1 MTHVLADLD
10 GTLIDSTASVR
21 RAWRAWAQRHR
32 VDVAALEATMHGR
45 PSAEVIAEF
54 APQLDPVAESAAID
68 LAQARDSADVVA
80 LPGAAALLDDAERF
94 AGVAVVT
101 SCTVPLLTARMA
113 AAGLR
118 RPAVVVTPE
127 RVAAGKPDPEGY
139 LLAAAELGADPAACV
154 VLEDAPAGIEAG
166 RRAGMHVVGVLTT
179 HEAGE
184 LAGADELVADVATWL
199 GSARAN
205 ARASQLA
212 PRR

>member
-21 RAWRAWAQRHR
+21 RAWRDWARRHG
-32 VDVAALEATMHGR
+32 VDVVALEATMHGR
-45 PSAEVIAEF
+45 PSADVIAGL

-80 LPGAAALLDDAERF
+80 LPGAAALLGDGGRF
-94 AGVAVVT
+94 AGVAIVT

-127 RVAAGKPDPEGY
+127 RVGAGKPDPEGY
-139 LLAAAELGADPAACV
+139 LLAATELGADPAACV
-154 VLEDAPAGIEAG
+154 VLEDAPAGVEAG

-179 HEAGE
+179 HEASE

-199 GSARAN
+199 RQAT
-205 ARASQLA
+205 
-212 PRR
+212 

>member
-10 GTLIDSTASVR
+10 GTLIDSFASVR
-21 RAWRAWAQRHR
+21 RAWRAWAQRHG
-32 VDVAALEATMHGR
+32 VEVAALEATMHGR

-68 LAQARDSADVVA
+68 LAQANDSADVAA
-80 LPGAAALLDDAERF
+80 LPGAAALLNDGGLF

-127 RVAAGKPDPEGY
+127 RVGSGKPDPEGY

-179 HEAGE
+179 HEAAE

-199 GSARAN
+199 I
-205 ARASQLA
+205 ARASPPA

>member
-54 APQLDPVAESAAID
+54 APQLDPLAESAAID

-205 ARASQLA
+205 ARASPLA

>member
-54 APQLDPVAESAAID
+54 APQLDPLAESAAID
-68 LAQARDSADVVA
+68 LAQAGDSADVVA

-205 ARASQLA
+205 ARASPLA

>member
-1 MTHVLADLD
+1 M
-10 GTLIDSTASVR
+10 
-21 RAWRAWAQRHR
+21 
-32 VDVAALEATMHGR
+32 
-45 PSAEVIAEF
+45 
-54 APQLDPVAESAAID
+54 
-68 LAQARDSADVVA
+68 VA

-205 ARASQLA
+205 ARASPLA

>member
-10 GTLIDSTASVR
+10 GTLIDSAASVR

-32 VDVAALEATMHGR
+32 VDVRSLEATMHGR
-45 PSAEVIAEF
+45 PSADVISEF
-54 APQLDPVAESAAID
+54 VPRLDPVAESAAID

-80 LPGAAALLDDAERF
+80 LPGAASLLDDGERF

-179 HEAGE
+179 HDAHE

-199 GSARAN
+199 GAGTT
-205 ARASQLA
+205 
-212 PRR
+212 